1 MSLLV
6 QFKCGISLENLRE
19 KKATEELRRKLDE
32 RREKRQIEQKLA
44 QVRTLAHTT
53 ADDDDNAVSW
63 VEKSRRIQKEKEEA
77 NKRAKMLEEIDEAFG
92 VGDMVTTELI
102 KQKAKAYTSRD
113 LRGIKVEHDRVSH
126 RQRILLFEPVL
137 MLLYFVRK

>member
-1 MSLLV
+1 M
-6 QFKCGISLENLRE
+6 
-19 KKATEELRRKLDE
+19 RRKLDE

-44 QVRTLAHTT
+44 QVRTLAHAT
-53 ADDDDNAVSW
+53 ADEDDNAVSW

-77 NKRAKMLEEIDEAFG
+77 KKRAKMLEEMDEAFG
-92 VGDMVTTELI
+92 VRDMVTTELI

-126 RQRILLFEPVL
+126 QLHTFVWTCVDVALFC
-137 MLLYFVRK
+137 